1 MKSKQPSKRDLLINE
16 LAEGQFYELFYWF
29 GHEPE
34 PLKDRANRLGIP
46 YVVALLIDKRME
58 ELRELML

>member
-1 MKSKQPSKRDLLINE
+1 MSNQPSKRDLLINE
-16 LAEGQFYELFYWF
+16 LAEEQFYELFYWF

-34 PLKDRANRLGIP
+34 TLKDRAKRLGVP
-46 YVVALLIDKRME
+46 YIVALLVDERME